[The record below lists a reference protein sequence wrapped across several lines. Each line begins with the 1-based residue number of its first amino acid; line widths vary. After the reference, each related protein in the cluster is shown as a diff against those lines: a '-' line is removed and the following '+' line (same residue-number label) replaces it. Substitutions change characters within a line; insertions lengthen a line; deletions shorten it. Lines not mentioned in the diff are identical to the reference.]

1 MPVVGKSKTG
11 NMVIDYAVQG
21 VNTLSPSNSQIKTSE
36 KKKED
41 GAFAR
46 IFNGLFG
53 CCVMRR

>member
-21 VNTLSPSNSQIKTSE
+21 VNTLSRSNSQIKTSE
-36 KKKED
+36 KED